1 MPETALTLQALW
13 ESAGAVLAAAGLPE
27 PRREAIRLWSDLERT
42 PSARA
47 MLERAEPVGA
57 ARAERFLAA
66 VARRAAGEP
75 IAYVTGWTGFRHLE
89 LACDR
94 RALIPRP
101 ETEELVGRA
110 LALVSGGVVAD
121 VGTGTG
127 AIALSLATE
136 GGYERVIGTDLSPDA
151 LALAAENGARIG
163 ARVEWRQGDLLAPL
177 AGEQVDLLV
186 SNPPYLTEAELRAL
200 DASVAGWEPHLALV
214 SGEDGLDAVRGLLD
228 GGRSVV
234 RSGGWLALELDCHR
248 APLVASLAGSLGWR
262 EVGIHQDLFGRD
274 RFCTARW
281 EG

>member
-1 MPETALTLQALW
+1 MPEAVLTLQALW
-13 ESAGAVLAAAGLPE
+13 ESAGAVLAAAGIAE

-47 MLERAEPVGA
+47 VLERAESVGA
-57 ARAERFLAA
+57 DKAERFLKA
-66 VARRAAGEP
+66 VGRRAAGEP

-101 ETEELVGRA
+101 ETEDLVGRA
-110 LALVSGGVVAD
+110 LALMPRGVAAD

-136 GGYERVIGTDLSPDA
+136 GGYDRVIGTDISPDA
-151 LALAAENGARIG
+151 LALASANGARIG

-186 SNPPYLTEAELRAL
+186 SNPPYLTAAELAAL
-200 DASVAGWEPHLALV
+200 DPAVAAWEPHLALV
-214 SGEDGLDAVRGLLD
+214 SGEDGLNAVRGLLD

-248 APLVASLAGSLGWR
+248 APLVASLAESLGWH

>member
-1 MPETALTLQALW
+1 MPEAVLTLQALW
-13 ESAGAVLAAAGLPE
+13 ESAGAVLAAAGVAE
-27 PRREAIRLWSDLERT
+27 PRREAIRLWSDLEQT
-42 PSARA
+42 PTARA
-47 MLERAEPVGA
+47 MLARAESVA
-57 ARAERFLAA
+57 APKAERFLAA
-66 VARRAAGEP
+66 VGRRAAGEP

-110 LALVSGGVVAD
+110 LALVRHGVAAD

-136 GGYERVIGTDLSPDA
+136 GAYDRVIGTDLSTEA
-151 LALAAENGARIG
+151 LALAAENGSRVGARI
-163 ARVEWRQGDLLAPL
+163 EWRQGDLLAPL
-177 AGEQVDLLV
+177 AGEMVDLLV
-186 SNPPYLTEAELRAL
+186 SNPPYLTAAELAAL
-200 DASVAGWEPHLALV
+200 DPAVAAWEPHLALV

-248 APLVASLAGSLGWR
+248 APLVASLAESLGWR
-262 EVGIHQDLFGRD
+262 EVSIHQDLFGRD

>member
-1 MPETALTLQALW
+1 MPETVLTMQALW
-13 ESAGAVLAAAGLPE
+13 ESAGAVLAAAGIAE

-42 PSARA
+42 ATAHA
-47 MLERAEPVGA
+47 MLARGEPVGSPK
-57 ARAERFLAA
+57 AERFLAA
-66 VARRAAGEP
+66 VARRAGGEP
-75 IAYVTGWTGFRHLE
+75 LAYVTGWTGFRHLE

-110 LALVSGGVVAD
+110 LALMPHGVAAD

-136 GGYERVIGTDLSPDA
+136 GGYDRVIGTDISPDA
-151 LALAAENGARIG
+151 LALASDNGARIG

-186 SNPPYLTEAELRAL
+186 SNPPYLTTAELAAL
-200 DASVAGWEPHLALV
+200 DPAVAAWEPHMALA

-228 GGRSVV
+228 GARSVV

-248 APLVASLAGSLGWR
+248 APLVASLAESLGWH

>member
-1 MPETALTLQALW
+1 MPEAVLTLQALW
-13 ESAGAVLAAAGLPE
+13 ESAGALLAAAGIAE
-27 PRREAIRLWSDLERT
+27 PRREAIRLWSDLEQT
-42 PSARA
+42 PTARA
-47 MLERAEPVGA
+47 MLARAESVA
-57 ARAERFLAA
+57 APKAERFLAA
-66 VARRAAGEP
+66 VGRRAAGEP

-110 LALVSGGVVAD
+110 LALMPHGVAAD

-136 GGYERVIGTDLSPDA
+136 GAYDRVIGTDLSTEA
-151 LALAAENGARIG
+151 LALAAENGSRVGARI
-163 ARVEWRQGDLLAPL
+163 EWRQGDLLAPL
-177 AGEQVDLLV
+177 AGEMVDLLV
-186 SNPPYLTEAELRAL
+186 SNPPYLTAAELAAL
-200 DASVAGWEPHLALV
+200 DPAVAAWEPHLALV

-248 APLVASLAGSLGWR
+248 APLVASLAESLGWR
-262 EVGIHQDLFGRD
+262 EVSIHQDLFGRD

>member
-1 MPETALTLQALW
+1 MPEAVLTLQALW
-13 ESAGAVLAAAGLPE
+13 ESAGAVLAAAGVAE
-27 PRREAIRLWSDLERT
+27 PRREAIRLWSDLEQT
-42 PSARA
+42 PTARA
-47 MLERAEPVGA
+47 MLARAESVA
-57 ARAERFLAA
+57 APKAERFLAA
-66 VARRAAGEP
+66 VGRRAAGEP
-75 IAYVTGWTGFRHLE
+75 IAYVTGWSGFRHLE

-110 LALVSGGVVAD
+110 LALVRHGVAAD

-136 GGYERVIGTDLSPDA
+136 GAYDRVIGTDLSTEA
-151 LALAAENGARIG
+151 LALAAENGSRVGARI
-163 ARVEWRQGDLLAPL
+163 EWRQGDLLAPL
-177 AGEQVDLLV
+177 AGEMVDLLV
-186 SNPPYLTEAELRAL
+186 SNPPYLTAAELAAL
-200 DASVAGWEPHLALV
+200 DPAVAAWEPHLALV

-248 APLVASLAGSLGWR
+248 APLVASLAESLGWR
-262 EVGIHQDLFGRD
+262 EVSIHQDLFGRD

>member
-1 MPETALTLQALW
+1 MPEAVLTMQALW
-13 ESAGAVLAAAGLPE
+13 ESAGAVLAAAGIAE

-42 PSARA
+42 ATAHA
-47 MLERAEPVGA
+47 MLARAEPVGA
-57 ARAERFLAA
+57 PRAERFLAA

-110 LALVSGGVVAD
+110 LALVPRGIAAD

-136 GGYERVIGTDLSPDA
+136 GHYERVIGTDLSSDA
-151 LALAAENGARIG
+151 LALAAENGRRLG
-163 ARVEWRQGDLLAPL
+163 ASVEWRQGDLLAPL

-186 SNPPYLTEAELRAL
+186 SNPPYLTEAELAAL
-200 DASVAGWEPHLALV
+200 DPAVAAWEPHMALA

-228 GGRSVV
+228 AGRLVV

-248 APLVASLAGSLGWR
+248 APLVASLAESLGWR

>member
-1 MPETALTLQALW
+1 MPEAVLSLQALW
-13 ESAGAVLAAAGLPE
+13 ESAGAVLAAASIPE

-47 MLERAEPVGA
+47 VLERAEPVGA
-57 ARAERFLAA
+57 ERAERFLAA
-66 VARRAAGEP
+66 VGRRAAGEP
-75 IAYVTGWTGFRHLE
+75 LAYVTGWTGFRHLE

-110 LALVSGGVVAD
+110 LALTSRGVAAD
-121 VGTGTG
+121 IGTGTG

-136 GGYERVIGTDLSPDA
+136 GGFDRVIGTDLSPDA
-151 LALAAENGARIG
+151 LALATENGVCIG
-163 ARVEWRQGDLLAPL
+163 ARVEWRLGDLLAPL
-177 AGEQVDLLV
+177 AGESVDLLV
-186 SNPPYLTEAELRAL
+186 SNPPYLTAAELRAL
-200 DASVAGWEPHLALV
+200 DASVAAWEPHLALA
-214 SGEDGLDAVRGLLD
+214 SGADGLDAVRGLLD
-228 GGRSVV
+228 GARSVV

-248 APLVASLAGSLGWR
+248 APLVASLAESLGWR

>member
-1 MPETALTLQALW
+1 MPEAVLTLQALW
-13 ESAGAVLAAAGLPE
+13 ESAGALLAAAGIPE
-27 PRREAIRLWSDLERT
+27 PRREAIRLWSDLART

-47 MLERAEPVGA
+47 MLERSAPVEA
-57 ARAERFLAA
+57 SAAERFLAA
-66 VARRAAGEP
+66 VGRRTAGEP

-110 LALVSGGVVAD
+110 LALVSHGVVAD
-121 VGTGTG
+121 IGTGTG
-127 AIALSLATE
+127 AIALALATE
-136 GGYERVIGTDLSPDA
+136 GEYDRVIATDLSPDA
-151 LALAAENGARIG
+151 LALAAENGARLGVSID
-163 ARVEWRQGDLLAPL
+163 WRQGDLLAPL

-186 SNPPYLTEAELRAL
+186 SNPPYLTEAELAAL
-200 DASVAGWEPHLALV
+200 DPAVAAWEPHLALA
-214 SGEDGLDAVRGLLD
+214 SGEDGLDAVRRLLD
-228 GGRSVV
+228 GGRFVV

-248 APLVASLAGSLGWR
+248 APLVASLAESLGWHA
-262 EVGIHQDLFGRD
+262 VGIHQDLFGRD